1 MLIKT
6 SATSNEQESTTRNTL
21 ALPRTSA
28 TGPQKDVPVAISAM
42 LFQRAIE
49 YHEKDVIIAKDVGDR
64 AGEGRAYCNLG
75 NAYHSLGDFQRAIEY
90 HEKHLN
96 ISKDVVNGY
105 KNLGDFQRVIE
116 YHEKDLSIAKDVG
129 NRDGEAGAY
138 CNLGNAYH
146 SIGDFQQV
154 IECHEKDLSI
164 AKDVGNGAGEGG
176 AYCNLGNAYH
186 SIGDFQRAI
195 EYHEKHLSITKDV
208 VNRAGEGRAY
218 GNLGNAY
225 QFLGDFQRA
234 IEYHEKHLSIAKDVG
249 DRAGEG
255 RAYGNLG
262 NAYYS
267 LGDFQRAIEY
277 HEKDLSI
284 AKDVGDWSG
293 EGRAYYNLGIS
304 HLNLD
309 PLKEV
314 LAHFRFSVETHNT
327 IRASLISKD
336 VWKISFRTIWKNAY
350 TYLWQV
356 LIMLQKTDEALDAAE
371 QGRAQAL
378 QDALEIKY
386 GFPSFPHRCNKPE
399 EEVTNISRKTST
411 LIAFLAIQNETI
423 NLRVLGKERNAVFR
437 QAKLTMENVHEDSF
451 AALLEA
457 SLKKI
462 DAGVDVRCENRS
474 LDKVSD
480 NPAPKTRGDDR
491 ILEPSRRK
499 TDWLQPLYDVVI
511 GPIED
516 LLNCDEL
523 IVVPDGALSLAPWAA
538 LSESLRIRTVPSLAI
553 LKLITASSAD
563 HHTKDGV
570 LLVGDPSLEKVTN
583 KRGKPIH
590 KQLNYA
596 KKEVEMIGGI
606 LNGQPLTGEAATKQ
620 EVLKRIESVALV
632 HIAAHGRKET
642 GEIALAPNPGWQSK
656 KPTPMEEDYILKMS
670 DIQATEL
677 RARLVV
683 LSCCHSGKGEVNSE
697 GVVGMARAFLFA
709 GARSVLVSLW
719 AIDDEATME
728 FMKSFYQHLRAGE
741 SASHALQKAM
751 KCLRESENFSAP
763 KYWAPFGLIGDD
775 FTIQF
780 DANH

>member
-49 YHEKDVIIAKDVGDR
+49 YDEKDVSITKDVGDR

-75 NAYHSLGDFQRAIEY
+75 NAYHSLGNFQRAIEY
-90 HEKHLN
+90 HEKHLS
-96 ISKDVVNGY
+96 IAKDVGDRAGEGRAYGNLGNAYHSLGKFQEAINYHNKDLSIAQEVGDRAGEGRAYGNLGNAY

-116 YHEKDLSIAKDVG
+116 YHEKGLTISK
-129 NRDGEAGAY
+129 
-138 CNLGNAYH
+138 H
-146 SIGDFQQV
+146 
-154 IECHEKDLSI
+154 
-164 AKDVGNGAGEGG
+164 VGNGAGEGG

-249 DRAGEG
+249 KRAGEG
-255 RAYGNLG
+255 RAYCNLG
-262 NAYYS
+262 NAYNS
-267 LGDFQRAIEY
+267 LGDFQRAVEY
-277 HEKDLSI
+277 HEKVLSI

-423 NLRVLGKERNAVFR
+423 NLWVLGKESNAVFR

-457 SLKKI
+457 SFKKI
-462 DAGVDVRCENRS
+462 DAGVNVRCENRS

-480 NPAPKTRGDDR
+480 SPAPNTRVNDR
-491 ILEPSRRK
+491 ILEPSRRN
-499 TDWLQPLYDVVI
+499 TNWLQPLYDVVI

-523 IVVPDGALSLAPWAA
+523 IVVPDDALSLAPWAA
-538 LSESLRIRTVPSLAI
+538 LSESLRIRTVPSLAV
-553 LKLITASSAD
+553 LKLIADSSAD

-570 LLVGDPSLEKVTN
+570 LLVGDPSLEKVT
-583 KRGKPIH
+583 
-590 KQLNYA
+590 
-596 KKEVEMIGGI
+596 
-606 LNGQPLTGEAATKQ
+606 
-620 EVLKRIESVALV
+620 
-632 HIAAHGRKET
+632 
-642 GEIALAPNPGWQSK
+642 
-656 KPTPMEEDYILKMS
+656 D
-670 DIQATEL
+670 
-677 RARLVV
+677 
-683 LSCCHSGKGEVNSE
+683 
-697 GVVGMARAFLFA
+697 
-709 GARSVLVSLW
+709 
-719 AIDDEATME
+719 
-728 FMKSFYQHLRAGE
+728 
-741 SASHALQKAM
+741 
-751 KCLRESENFSAP
+751 
-763 KYWAPFGLIGDD
+763 
-775 FTIQF
+775 
-780 DANH
+780 

>member
-1 MLIKT
+1 
-6 SATSNEQESTTRNTL
+6 
-21 ALPRTSA
+21 
-28 TGPQKDVPVAISAM
+28 
-42 LFQRAIE
+42 
-49 YHEKDVIIAKDVGDR
+49 
-64 AGEGRAYCNLG
+64 
-75 NAYHSLGDFQRAIEY
+75 
-90 HEKHLN
+90 
-96 ISKDVVNGY
+96 
-105 KNLGDFQRVIE
+105 
-116 YHEKDLSIAKDVG
+116 
-129 NRDGEAGAY
+129 
-138 CNLGNAYH
+138 
-146 SIGDFQQV
+146 
-154 IECHEKDLSI
+154 
-164 AKDVGNGAGEGG
+164 
-176 AYCNLGNAYH
+176 
-186 SIGDFQRAI
+186 
-195 EYHEKHLSITKDV
+195 
-208 VNRAGEGRAY
+208 
-218 GNLGNAY
+218 
-225 QFLGDFQRA
+225 
-234 IEYHEKHLSIAKDVG
+234 
-249 DRAGEG
+249 
-255 RAYGNLG
+255 
-262 NAYYS
+262 
-267 LGDFQRAIEY
+267 
-277 HEKDLSI
+277 
-284 AKDVGDWSG
+284 
-293 EGRAYYNLGIS
+293 
-304 HLNLD
+304 
-309 PLKEV
+309 
-314 LAHFRFSVETHNT
+314 
-327 IRASLISKD
+327 
-336 VWKISFRTIWKNAY
+336 
-350 TYLWQV
+350 
-356 LIMLQKTDEALDAAE
+356 MLQKTNEALYAAE

-378 QDALEIKY
+378 QDALEMKY

-411 LIAFLAIQNETI
+411 LTDFLAIQNETI
-423 NLRVLGKERNAVFR
+423 NLWVLGKESNAVFR

-480 NPAPKTRGDDR
+480 NLAPKTRGDDR
-491 ILEPSRRK
+491 ILETSRRK

-553 LKLITASSAD
+553 LKLITDSSAD

-583 KRGKPIH
+583 KRGKPIY

-642 GEIALAPNPGWQSK
+642 GEIALAPNPGWKSK
-656 KPTPMEEDYILKMS
+656 NPTPMEEDYILKMS

-751 KCLRESENFSAP
+751 KCLRDSENFSAP
-763 KYWAPFGLIGDD
+763 KYWAPFVLIGDEV
-775 FTIQF
+775 TIQF

>member
-1 MLIKT
+1 MIFF
-6 SATSNEQESTTRNTL
+6 
-21 ALPRTSA
+21 
-28 TGPQKDVPVAISAM
+28 
-42 LFQRAIE
+42 FQ
-49 YHEKDVIIAKDVGDR
+49 
-64 AGEGRAYCNLG
+64 L
-75 NAYHSLGDFQRAIEY
+75 LQFQ
-90 HEKHLN
+90 
-96 ISKDVVNGY
+96 
-105 KNLGDFQRVIE
+105 
-116 YHEKDLSIAKDVG
+116 
-129 NRDGEAGAY
+129 
-138 CNLGNAYH
+138 
-146 SIGDFQQV
+146 
-154 IECHEKDLSI
+154 
-164 AKDVGNGAGEGG
+164 
-176 AYCNLGNAYH
+176 
-186 SIGDFQRAI
+186 
-195 EYHEKHLSITKDV
+195 
-208 VNRAGEGRAY
+208 
-218 GNLGNAY
+218 
-225 QFLGDFQRA
+225 
-234 IEYHEKHLSIAKDVG
+234 
-249 DRAGEG
+249 
-255 RAYGNLG
+255 
-262 NAYYS
+262 
-267 LGDFQRAIEY
+267 
-277 HEKDLSI
+277 
-284 AKDVGDWSG
+284 
-293 EGRAYYNLGIS
+293 
-304 HLNLD
+304 
-309 PLKEV
+309 
-314 LAHFRFSVETHNT
+314 ETHNT

-336 VWKISFRTIWKNAY
+336 VWKIGYRMVSKNAY

-378 QDALEIKY
+378 QDVLEIKY
-386 GFPSFPHRCNKPE
+386 GFPSFPPRCNKPE

-411 LIAFLAIQNETI
+411 LTAFLAIQNETI
-423 NLRVLGKERNAVFR
+423 NLWVLGKESNAVFR
-437 QAKLTMENVHEDSF
+437 QAKLTMENVHEEDSF

-462 DAGVDVRCENRS
+462 GAGVNVRCENRS
-474 LDKVSD
+474 LDNEKD
-480 NPAPKTRGDDR
+480 NAALSTRDDDR
-491 ILEPSRRK
+491 ILEQSYRN
-499 TDWLQPLYDVVI
+499 TDWLHPLYDVVI

-596 KKEVEMIGGI
+596 KKEVEMIGAI

-642 GEIALAPNPGWQSK
+642 GEIALAPNPGWKSK
-656 KPTPMEEDYILKMS
+656 NPNPREEEDYILKMS

-677 RARLVV
+677 RAKLVV

-741 SASHALQKAM
+741 SASHALQRAM
-751 KCLRESENFSAP
+751 KCLRDSENFSAP
-763 KYWAPFGLIGDD
+763 KYWAPFVLIGDD
-775 FTIQF
+775 VTIQF

>member
-1 MLIKT
+1 MTQRIIKRLENLT
-6 SATSNEQESTTRNTL
+6 KRLLE
-21 ALPRTSA
+21 
-28 TGPQKDVPVAISAM
+28 
-42 LFQRAIE
+42 
-49 YHEKDVIIAKDVGDR
+49 AKQNNSR
-64 AGEGRAYCNLG
+64 FEEGRAYCNLG
-75 NAYHSLGDFQRAIEY
+75 NAYD
-90 HEKHLN
+90 
-96 ISKDVVNGY
+96 
-105 KNLGDFQRVIE
+105 
-116 YHEKDLSIAKDVG
+116 
-129 NRDGEAGAY
+129 
-138 CNLGNAYH
+138 
-146 SIGDFQQV
+146 
-154 IECHEKDLSI
+154 
-164 AKDVGNGAGEGG
+164 
-176 AYCNLGNAYH
+176 
-186 SIGDFQRAI
+186 
-195 EYHEKHLSITKDV
+195 
-208 VNRAGEGRAY
+208 
-218 GNLGNAY
+218 
-225 QFLGDFQRA
+225 
-234 IEYHEKHLSIAKDVG
+234 
-249 DRAGEG
+249 
-255 RAYGNLG
+255 
-262 NAYYS
+262 S

-284 AKDVGDWSG
+284 AKDVGNRAG

-304 HLNLD
+304 FLSLNSLN
-309 PLKEV
+309 EA
-314 LAHFRFSVETHNT
+314 LAHFRLSVETHNT

-336 VWKISFRTIWKNAY
+336 VWKIGYRMVSKNAY

-378 QDALEIKY
+378 QDVLEIKY
-386 GFPSFPHRCNKPE
+386 GFPSFPPRCNKPE

-411 LIAFLAIQNETI
+411 LTAFLAIQNETI
-423 NLRVLGKERNAVFR
+423 NLWVLGKESNAVFR
-437 QAKLTMENVHEDSF
+437 QAKLTMENVHEEDSF

-462 DAGVDVRCENRS
+462 GAGVNVRCENRS
-474 LDKVSD
+474 LDNEKD
-480 NPAPKTRGDDR
+480 NAALSTRDDDR
-491 ILEPSRRK
+491 ILEQSRRK

-511 GPIED
+511 SPIED

-553 LKLITASSAD
+553 LKLITDSSAD

-596 KKEVEMIGGI
+596 KKEVEMIGAI

-642 GEIALAPNPGWQSK
+642 GEIALAPNPGWKSK
-656 KPTPMEEDYILKMS
+656 NPNPREEEDYILKMS

-677 RARLVV
+677 RAKLVV

-741 SASHALQKAM
+741 SASHALQRAM
-751 KCLRESENFSAP
+751 KCLRDSENFSAP
-763 KYWAPFGLIGDD
+763 KYWAPFVLIGDD
-775 FTIQF
+775 VTIQF